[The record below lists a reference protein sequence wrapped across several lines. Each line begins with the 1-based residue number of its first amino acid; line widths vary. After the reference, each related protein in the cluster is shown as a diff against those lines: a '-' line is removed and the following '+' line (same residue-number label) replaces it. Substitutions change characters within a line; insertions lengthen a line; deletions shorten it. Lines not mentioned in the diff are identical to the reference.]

1 MALLPPFF
9 LDTVVA
15 IGFAVHGK
23 TTYVAT
29 GFLLGRLERTEDNGD
44 RRFRIFL
51 VTNKHVFAEQARAYV
66 RFNPESGDD
75 AREYDIPL
83 LTSNGAPA
91 WVTHPSKDVD
101 LAVIGINAAL
111 LQEHG
116 IRFRFFENDRHML
129 SLAAAKDKGLSEG
142 DGVFALGF
150 PMGMIGEK
158 RDFVIVRQGSIARIQ
173 DALNGASNEILID
186 MTIFPGNSGGPVV
199 TRPELVSIEGTQPI
213 GNASL
218 VGVIAS
224 YVPYQDVAVSLQTKR
239 PRVIFEE
246 NSGLASVV
254 PVDRLLEI
262 VDHAVQDTG
271 SANTPNAVDNRESTT
286 VDDNQKEP
294 SDSPLALGDT
304 L

>member
-1 MALLPPFF
+1 MAVLPPFF
-9 LDTVVA
+9 LDAVVA
-15 IGFAVHGK
+15 IGFVVNGK

-51 VTNKHVFAEQARAYV
+51 VTNKHVFAGQPQAYV
-66 RFNPESGDD
+66 RFNPDSGDD

-83 LTSNGAPA
+83 LTSNGATA
-91 WVTHPSKDVD
+91 WVTHPTKDVD

-116 IRFRFFENDRHML
+116 IRFRFFENDRHVL
-129 SLAAAKDKGLSEG
+129 SLASAKEKGLSEG

-218 VGVIAS
+218 VGVISS
-224 YVPYQDVAVSLQTKR
+224 YVPYQDVAISLQTKR

-262 VDHAVQDTG
+262 VDHAVQEIE
-271 SANTPNAVDNRESTT
+271 SASTPNAVDNRESTT
-286 VDDNQKEP
+286 VDDNQKESP
-294 SDSPLALGDT
+294 DSAPGS
-304 L
+304 